1 MRTKSA
7 AVGSS
12 SSEGTTGTAVAGPA
26 GRKRERTVYGAR
38 EKSRAVLSLWT
49 ERRKPA
55 AVCRELGIT
64 WAQMNA
70 WQQRALEGMLAA
82 LEPRATQGP
91 EPPPALGMKLEALL
105 EKAAG
110 NRRRNWS
117 RLEDR
122 LARIQQE
129 RAKEPRGEAAT
140 AASQG
145 K

>member
-1 MRTKSA
+1 MKTKSA
-7 AVGSS
+7 IGGSS
-12 SSEGTTGTAVAGPA
+12 SESTTGPGATAGSK
-26 GRKRERTVYGAR
+26 KRERTVYGAR

-64 WAQMNA
+64 WAQLNA

-91 EPPPALGMKLEALL
+91 EPPPALGVKLEALL

-129 RAKEPRGEAAT
+129 RSKEPRGEAAT